1 MVTLSNAIESM
12 ESVLEAEA
20 KALRSG
26 TLQHLQQIEHAKRK
40 AWANLQVARPDGRVD
55 SLSRIQSLAAHNAS
69 LLMAAKEGLS
79 LAKSLRETLAKGPK
93 PLSTYGSNGQKSTV
107 IIERARQENSRSF

>member
-1 MVTLSNAIESM
+1 MATLSNAIESM

-26 TLQHLQQIEHAKRK
+26 SLQHLQQIERAKRK
-40 AWANLQVARPDGRVD
+40 AWANLQVARPDGRVE
-55 SLSRIQSLAAHNAS
+55 SLSRIQSLAAHNAN

-79 LAKSLRETLAKGPK
+79 LATSLRETLAKGPK
-93 PLSTYGSNGQKSTV
+93 PLSTYGSNGQKLTV
-107 IIERARQENSRSF
+107 VIDRAREENSRSF